1 MSSNGKSTS
10 EKPKGIDADSSPGP
24 IKPIGTP
31 YVSSNHSIGDPHSK
45 QAKGEVS
52 VTSGLNK
59 LNGKTSVSSGILSG
73 VPKSKNPNEYHG
85 TMDKLVL
92 LVGSFPFLGR
102 ELGSRDRTRGSFLAG
117 TRGSRSCLEAGG
129 NGTGAPLRQDPV
141 PLVLLAWIPFKSELI
156 LNPAGEV
163 LARGIMEP
171 LRLGSVDLRKKV
183 ETLLP
188 LAPFLFPDRPFLS

>member
-73 VPKSKNPNEYHG
+73 ALLEYHG
-85 TMDKLVL
+85 TMDKLVNRADL
-92 LVGSFPFLGR
+92 YIFCEDFMRILR
-102 ELGSRDRTRGSFLAG
+102 E
-117 TRGSRSCLEAGG
+117 
-129 NGTGAPLRQDPV
+129 
-141 PLVLLAWIPFKSELI
+141 
-156 LNPAGEV
+156 
-163 LARGIMEP
+163 
-171 LRLGSVDLRKKV
+171 
-183 ETLLP
+183 
-188 LAPFLFPDRPFLS
+188 